1 MKQEDKELLLR
12 DLSARLPY
20 GVYCY
25 LSICTHTPYKLY
37 AVFNNNYTRDI
48 FDFGTLR
55 INPDIIKVKPY
66 LRPMSS
72 VTAGEAIELYH
83 ITEKCEVYPMAE
95 RGFRLTDLMSDFC
108 NKHHL
113 DYRGLIPK
121 GIALVAKEGMYKF
134 E

>member
-20 GVYCY
+20 GVYCKIDGCSEPVKLVGIKTY
-25 LSICTHTPYKLY
+25 DEWRYKFG
-37 AVFNNNYTRDI
+37 VVWEDIDTNNI
-48 FDFGTLR
+48 
-55 INPDIIKVKPY
+55 VPY

-72 VTAGEAIELYH
+72 VTAGEAIELCH
-83 ITEKCEVYPMAE
+83 ITGKCEVYPMAE

>member
-1 MKQEDKELLLR
+1 MKQEDKELLLK
-12 DLSARLPY
+12 DICARLPY

-37 AVFNNNYTRDI
+37 AVFNKNYTRDI
-48 FDFGTLR
+48 FDFETLR

-72 VTAGEAIELYH
+72 MTDEEHEELMKY
-83 ITEKCEVYPMAE
+83 IGNTQNVI
-95 RGFRLTDLMSDFC
+95 DFY
-108 NKHHL
+108 NSHHL

-121 GIALVAKEGMYKF
+121 CLALEAPEGMYNNISK
-134 E
+134 